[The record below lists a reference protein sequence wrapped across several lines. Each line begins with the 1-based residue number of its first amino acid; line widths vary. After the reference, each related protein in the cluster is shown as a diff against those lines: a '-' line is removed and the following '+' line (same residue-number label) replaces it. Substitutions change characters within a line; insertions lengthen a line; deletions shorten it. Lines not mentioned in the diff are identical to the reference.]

1 MELDKLE
8 TILNSLYSKET
19 CYPECRN
26 QWNDDNKTLG
36 HCAIVA
42 LIINDYFGGYICK
55 MKVNN
60 ISHYFNLIDGEI
72 VDLTSEQFKI
82 NDISYANYIIK
93 TREDVLMDEDTK
105 KRYEI
110 LKLKVKLSLIDEK
123 IHNCNM
129 CLEMI
134 EKFPNSKTVSFGKQK
149 DIVIL
154 GEAPANN
161 GWRKSGIAWYDTNH
175 KLLPSGVVLQKL
187 LNLINLTIEDT
198 FFLEAIKC
206 YPLDRKYLNKC
217 GNNCKKF
224 LFMQLE
230 EINPKVILS
239 LGDSATKTI
248 LDFKY
253 KKFSDVVGKVFDVNG
268 FKVIPIYHPSP
279 ISPLSYKGN
288 EEIFKNLNL
297 KDIGIF

>member
-1 MELDKLE
+1 MKLDKLE
-8 TILNSLYSKET
+8 KILNNLYSKET
-19 CYPECRN
+19 CYPTCRN
-26 QWNDDNKTLG
+26 QWNNDNKTLG

-42 LIINDYFGGYICK
+42 LIINDYFGGDICK
-55 MKVNN
+55 IKVND
-60 ISHYFNLIDGEI
+60 ISHYFNHINDKI
-72 VDLTSEQFKI
+72 VDFTSDQFKTDKI
-82 NDISYANYIIK
+82 DYSNYVLK
-93 TREDVLMDEDTK
+93 TREEILINDNTRI
-105 KRYEI
+105 RYEI
-110 LKLKVKLSLIDEK
+110 LKLKLKLSLIDEK
-123 IHNCNM
+123 IHDCSACSCM
-129 CLEMI
+129 V
-134 EKFPNSKTVSFGKQK
+134 EKFPSSKTVSFGKRR

-161 GWRKSGIAWYDTNH
+161 GWRRSGVAWYDINH

-187 LNLINLTIEDT
+187 LDLINLTIEDT

-206 YPLDRKYLNKC
+206 YPVDRKYLNKC
-217 GNNCKKF
+217 GINCKKF

-230 EINPKVILS
+230 EIKPKVILS

-253 KKFSDVVGKVFDVNG
+253 KKFSEVVGKVFDIKG

-288 EEIFKNLNL
+288 EEIFKNLNI
-297 KDIGIF
+297 KEFEII